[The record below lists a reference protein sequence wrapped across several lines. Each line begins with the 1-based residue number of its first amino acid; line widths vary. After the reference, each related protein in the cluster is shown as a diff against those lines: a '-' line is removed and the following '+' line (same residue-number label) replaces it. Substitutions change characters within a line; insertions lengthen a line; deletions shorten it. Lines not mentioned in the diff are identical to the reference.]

1 MIRLKAK
8 RRFRISNRLALV
20 GALTLA
26 LTLFTGV
33 NETGQSNSQPNLN
46 ASAESHSH
54 DNAAAP
60 AERSKRFSISRMLFG
75 HG

>member
-26 LTLFTGV
+26 LTLFTGA
-33 NETGQSNSQPNLN
+33 NEPGQLDLQPNLS
-46 ASAESHSH
+46 ASTESHSH
-54 DNAAAP
+54 GNTAAA

>member
-33 NETGQSNSQPNLN
+33 NETGQSNLQPNLN

-54 DNAAAP
+54 DTAAAP